1 MNKLRAIPPGEIL
14 KEEIDFLGYS
24 ANQFAKML
32 SVPTNRITAI
42 LNAQRSITADTA
54 LRLSEFFGTTPEF
67 WMNLQTSYDLKK
79 TSAKFG
85 LRIKREV
92 HRKNA
97 A

>member
-1 MNKLRAIPPGEIL
+1 MNKLPAIPPGEIL
-14 KEEIDFLGYS
+14 KEEIGFLGYS

-32 SVPTNRITAI
+32 NVPTNRITAI

-67 WMNLQTSYDLKK
+67 WMNLQTSYDLKI
-79 TSAKFG
+79 TRAKFG
-85 LRIKREV
+85 KRIKLEV
-92 HRKNA
+92 RHKDA